1 MRSSYCL
8 AIALLAHGATCLSI
22 AAAPQLR
29 TPYTAASSSSTRHVR
44 APPPR
49 AALPLADLPAVLL
62 ADAAQ
67 NAPPDFGEVFLAG
80 ISIAFAAVGA
90 TVFVGILV
98 NGNYDNIEQSFFE
111 SQDDELRKEGDRA
124 SSSPSKQAAI
134 DFFGDVNPTAAPAS
148 APPPVQSSEPPRE
161 PADIA

>member
-49 AALPLADLPAVLL
+49 AALPLADLPQSCSPMPHKTRRQTL
-62 ADAAQ
+62 ARSSSRAYR
-67 NAPPDFGEVFLAG
+67 
-80 ISIAFAAVGA
+80 SRAAVGA

-98 NGNYDNIEQSFFE
+98 NGNYDNIEQSFF
-111 SQDDELRKEGDRA
+111 GGA
-124 SSSPSKQAAI
+124 
-134 DFFGDVNPTAAPAS
+134 G
-148 APPPVQSSEPPRE
+148 
-161 PADIA
+161 